1 MYQENRRPVLV
12 LAALAMLIGMALGAC
27 SAGSYSAASVQTPDS
42 ATRPSATG
50 DSGSAI
56 PEIVVTA
63 SRLTSPRVAEQ
74 SSPLPPAKRRG

>member
-27 SAGSYSAASVQTPDS
+27 SAGTYSAVSVQTPDA

-50 DSGSAI
+50 DSGSAV

-74 SSPLPPAKRRG
+74 SSPRPPAKRRG

>member
-27 SAGSYSAASVQTPDS
+27 SARSYSAASVQTPDS
-42 ATRPSATG
+42 ATRPSAAG
-50 DSGSAI
+50 DSGSAV

-74 SSPLPPAKRRG
+74 NSPRPPAKRRG